1 MHIKQ
6 VLISGFRSFRN
17 QTEIENFSSKHNV
30 IVGRN
35 GSGKSNFFDAIQF
48 VLVAP
53 KFATLRQEDRQNLL
67 HEGAGSSVMAA
78 YVEIVF
84 DNHDGRLSVDSDE
97 VVIRRTVGHKK
108 DEFFL
113 NRKHVSKGEIISLL
127 ETAGFSRSNPYY
139 IVQQG
144 KVANLCTMNDRAR
157 LNLLKEVAGTTVYE
171 ERRAESI
178 KVMDKTLSEQAKIEE
193 VLDYLNE
200 RLSELDEEKSEL
212 VEYEKLDRQRR
223 ALEFNLHEKE
233 FRDAQR
239 QLEELELQ
247 REELRE
253 RQITLHSSLRDQ
265 QDELGAEDDK
275 LVSARSAYDRL
286 KSRLNNKRD
295 ELSKL
300 ESRQGE
306 VEVQLQENQEKLQQ
320 RQSVLASSKSEMS
333 EIDDLIR
340 QRQQQM
346 QQMSPQINLL
356 MDRQQREMDE
366 LHQLRKRAEILY
378 AKQGRGRQF
387 SSKAE
392 RDRFLQSQVDL
403 LSEQIRKNEVIVHR
417 KTADFE
423 REEVEISKEERELT
437 ALDAEVIA
445 RRQQYESQGQLMKE
459 QIAQINQLVERKK
472 VIWREIETLRDSIKE
487 AEQNNEK
494 GKQQLSKTLPRAI
507 SDGLKTVEYIVQQKN
522 IKGYYGPLI
531 DNISLRSDAFRT
543 AVEVAAGN
551 NLFNVVVDN
560 DDTAAVL
567 IKELE
572 RAKVGRLTFLPLNRL
587 RIPQF
592 RYPDPSEKEVHPL
605 ISVALNYDPE
615 VEAAVRL
622 VFGSKLIARN
632 IDVAARF
639 SREFHMDAITMEG
652 DVVYSR
658 GNFEGGFHDDRV
670 SRIAA
675 VLKIREA
682 TELCQALKA
691 QIEKLTSESTALE
704 AQVNDLRGSVQRL
717 EVERQNLQN
726 LSEQQTKDHVSRTKK
741 LNAAIQALHNG
752 RREIQS
758 LQTEIDSIREQIS
771 VYQREMKTSLT
782 QRLTEQEISE
792 LRTTEERISQLQLQ
806 HDDTKKEVALAVADH
821 DQLKIELE
829 TGLMKRREELLLRLK
844 LSSADGDNYNEDL
857 DAAMELLQAES
868 ALLASNILA
877 VQREAQEIS
886 GAIEQKAK
894 IISELEE
901 ELDEKRESEK
911 LFLQQLITLNV
922 ELDRLVTERSSFMDT
937 MDSRQRLIRD
947 LGAIPSKEQME
958 FQSLSVAHL
967 SKQLKS
973 VQEKL
978 KKFSAVNRKALD
990 QYVSFNEQRETL
1002 LERKKEIERD
1012 ANSIEELI
1020 ASLDNQK
1027 NEAIMRTF
1035 TGVSRHFADVFAE
1048 LVPGGKGQLIMK
1060 STIDGEPANSDT
1072 ATGDLEDHILH
1083 EEQDV
1088 GINGSRLSVAQFR
1101 GVEVSVSFTGV
1112 GQHYT
1117 MQQLSGGQK
1126 ALVALAVI
1134 FAIQR
1139 CDPAPFYLFDEIDQA
1154 LDANYRTTVARLIQR
1169 QANSD
1174 TANAQF
1180 ITTTFRPELVQ
1191 VADKFF
1197 GIKLENK
1204 VSNLI
1209 PLTKDD
1215 AADFVTNLLQDEE
1228 AVLRPSSFVQS
1239 TPSVGRNQISGLGSS
1254 TETHRGDRT
1263 SGIAMDVDDEEVVER
1278 SRRSGRGL
1286 VAAIE
1291 NDEEEEEDDRALSRA
1306 AGSRGSKG
1314 KQSNTRSGKA
1324 STLGRRSKKRIRG
1337 RESGDAEGDGSD
1349 EEDPEEGLD
1358 LDEED
1363 EKMLRSLGL
1372 K

>member
-1 MHIKQ
+1 
-6 VLISGFRSFRN
+6 
-17 QTEIENFSSKHNV
+17 
-30 IVGRN
+30 
-35 GSGKSNFFDAIQF
+35 
-48 VLVAP
+48 
-53 KFATLRQEDRQNLL
+53 
-67 HEGAGSSVMAA
+67 
-78 YVEIVF
+78 
-84 DNHDGRLSVDSDE
+84 
-97 VVIRRTVGHKK
+97 
-108 DEFFL
+108 
-113 NRKHVSKGEIISLL
+113 
-127 ETAGFSRSNPYY
+127 
-139 IVQQG
+139 
-144 KVANLCTMNDRAR
+144 
-157 LNLLKEVAGTTVYE
+157 
-171 ERRAESI
+171 
-178 KVMDKTLSEQAKIEE
+178 
-193 VLDYLNE
+193 
-200 RLSELDEEKSEL
+200 
-212 VEYEKLDRQRR
+212 
-223 ALEFNLHEKE
+223 
-233 FRDAQR
+233 
-239 QLEELELQ
+239 
-247 REELRE
+247 
-253 RQITLHSSLRDQ
+253 
-265 QDELGAEDDK
+265 
-275 LVSARSAYDRL
+275 
-286 KSRLNNKRD
+286 
-295 ELSKL
+295 
-300 ESRQGE
+300 
-306 VEVQLQENQEKLQQ
+306 
-320 RQSVLASSKSEMS
+320 
-333 EIDDLIR
+333 
-340 QRQQQM
+340 
-346 QQMSPQINLL
+346 
-356 MDRQQREMDE
+356 
-366 LHQLRKRAEILY
+366 
-378 AKQGRGRQF
+378 
-387 SSKAE
+387 
-392 RDRFLQSQVDL
+392 
-403 LSEQIRKNEVIVHR
+403 
-417 KTADFE
+417 
-423 REEVEISKEERELT
+423 
-437 ALDAEVIA
+437 
-445 RRQQYESQGQLMKE
+445 
-459 QIAQINQLVERKK
+459 
-472 VIWREIETLRDSIKE
+472 
-487 AEQNNEK
+487 
-494 GKQQLSKTLPRAI
+494 
-507 SDGLKTVEYIVQQKN
+507 
-522 IKGYYGPLI
+522 
-531 DNISLRSDAFRT
+531 
-543 AVEVAAGN
+543 
-551 NLFNVVVDN
+551 
-560 DDTAAVL
+560 
-567 IKELE
+567 
-572 RAKVGRLTFLPLNRL
+572 
-587 RIPQF
+587 
-592 RYPDPSEKEVHPL
+592 
-605 ISVALNYDPE
+605 
-615 VEAAVRL
+615 
-622 VFGSKLIARN
+622 
-632 IDVAARF
+632 
-639 SREFHMDAITMEG
+639 
-652 DVVYSR
+652 
-658 GNFEGGFHDDRV
+658 
-670 SRIAA
+670 
-675 VLKIREA
+675 
-682 TELCQALKA
+682 
-691 QIEKLTSESTALE
+691 
-704 AQVNDLRGSVQRL
+704 L